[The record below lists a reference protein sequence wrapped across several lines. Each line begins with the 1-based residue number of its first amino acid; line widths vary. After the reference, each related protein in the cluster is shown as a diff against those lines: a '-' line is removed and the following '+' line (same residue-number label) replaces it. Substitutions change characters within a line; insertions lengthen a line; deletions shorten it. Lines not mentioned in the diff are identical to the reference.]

1 MGGDSDQSNYF
12 PLWSSNVTFSLEGP
26 SSQNVNTL
34 FLVEDMDGYLLSIL
48 IFFEK
53 QKKLLTDSDAY
64 PHDNIK
70 TFASIISYAPRILLD
85 H

>member
-1 MGGDSDQSNYF
+1 MGGGTDQSNYF
-12 PLWSSNVTFSLEGP
+12 PLWSSNITFSLEGP

-34 FLVEDMDGYLLSIL
+34 LLVEDMNGCLLSIL
-48 IFFEK
+48 IILEK
-53 QKKLLTDSDAY
+53 QKKLLTYSDVY

-70 TFASIISYAPRILLD
+70 TFANLISYALRILLD

>member
-1 MGGDSDQSNYF
+1 MI
-12 PLWSSNVTFSLEGP
+12 
-26 SSQNVNTL
+26 QN
-34 FLVEDMDGYLLSIL
+34 EDMNGYPLSIL
-48 IFFEK
+48 IVLEK